1 MTIKHQVIRIDT
13 SLNLS
18 SKKKKKSRG
27 LRFEVSESEVSKS
40 EFRGVRSEFK
50 GYEFS

>member
-1 MTIKHQVIRIDT
+1 MIRIET

-18 SKKKKKSRG
+18 SKKKKKKSRG

-40 EFRGVRSEFK
+40 EFRGVRSEFSLHPM
-50 GYEFS
+50 G

>member
-1 MTIKHQVIRIDT
+1 MIRIET

-40 EFRGVRSEFK
+40 EFQGVRSEFT
-50 GYEFS
+50 GSEFS